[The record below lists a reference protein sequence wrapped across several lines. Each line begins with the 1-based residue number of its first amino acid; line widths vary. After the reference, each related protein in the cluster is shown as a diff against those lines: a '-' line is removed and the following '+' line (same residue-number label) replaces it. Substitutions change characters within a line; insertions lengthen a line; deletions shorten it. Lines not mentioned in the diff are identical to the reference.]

1 MSHQLIGMVEE
12 ERLLRLSFSNSYGQ
26 HLPSDLCHAIGN
38 LPTAWEIHPSGS
50 TLLNESSSAADS
62 QIGHDSTRILDGE
75 PDEFVPHIDAWLIN
89 EVSICF
95 ASLDIC

>member
-1 MSHQLIGMVEE
+1 MVEE

-50 TLLNESSSAADS
+50 ALLNESSPAAD
-62 QIGHDSTRILDGE
+62 GRMDHDSTRMLDGE
-75 PDEFVPHIDAWLIN
+75 LDEFVPHIDTWLIS
-89 EVSICF
+89 EVSV
-95 ASLDIC
+95 